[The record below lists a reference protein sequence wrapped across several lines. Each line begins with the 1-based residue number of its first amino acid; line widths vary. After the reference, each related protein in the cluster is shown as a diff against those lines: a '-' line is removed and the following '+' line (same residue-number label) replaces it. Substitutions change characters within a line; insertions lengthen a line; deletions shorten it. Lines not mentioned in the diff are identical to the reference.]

1 MVYVGLDVSLNSVA
15 VCVIDREGQIL
26 KEASVASETS
36 AISQC
41 LQPWR
46 DRIAK
51 IGREAG
57 PMSEWRTAGS
67 HLLRDGDGHRNR
79 PPFCRRPR

>member
-26 KEASVASETS
+26 KEASVESEAS

-51 IGREAG
+51 IGLEAG
-57 PMSEWRTAGS
+57 PMSE
-67 HLLRDGDGHRNR
+67 
-79 PPFCRRPR
+79 